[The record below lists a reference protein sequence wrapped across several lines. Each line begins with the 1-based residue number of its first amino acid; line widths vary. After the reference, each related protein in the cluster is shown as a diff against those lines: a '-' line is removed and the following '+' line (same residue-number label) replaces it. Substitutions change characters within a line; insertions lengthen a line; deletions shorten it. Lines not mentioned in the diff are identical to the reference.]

1 MFGEKLET
9 DSFGIKKQIREFSGG
24 PVVGTRC
31 FHCQGSGFDPP
42 GQGTE
47 IPQVMECSQRKLI
60 FFRKKQI
67 SIDLK
72 TLGRGE

>member
-9 DSFGIKKQIREFSGG
+9 NNFGIKKQIREFSGG
-24 PVVGTRC
+24 PVVRTLH
-31 FHCQGSGFDPP
+31 FHCQGFDPP
-42 GQGTE
+42 GRGTE
-47 IPQVMECSQRKLI
+47 IPQVMEYSQRKLI
-60 FFRKKQI
+60 FLKKKQM